1 MMTPTI
7 TPTRIRI
14 TTATLTIGEGI
25 GGRAVIIGVAVTG
38 CTVVLTV
45 MEVPMVTVARM
56 EATPMVV
63 LMEEAMAA
71 VVTVEAADIT
81 EDVHTIEIPIC
92 QTGASTLRL

>member
-7 TPTRIRI
+7 TPTRIRT

-25 GGRAVIIGVAVTG
+25 GVQAVITGVAVTG

-71 VVTVEAADIT
+71 VVTAEAVDTT
-81 EDVHTIEIPIC
+81 EDVQAVEIPIF